1 MSDEIK
7 KAMPNDPEVKHI
19 DRCMNND
26 FRSKKQKLEESFT
39 DGDEPPYDV
48 KVELPILIAQVP

>member
-26 FRSKKQKLEESFT
+26 FRSKK
-39 DGDEPPYDV
+39 
-48 KVELPILIAQVP
+48 